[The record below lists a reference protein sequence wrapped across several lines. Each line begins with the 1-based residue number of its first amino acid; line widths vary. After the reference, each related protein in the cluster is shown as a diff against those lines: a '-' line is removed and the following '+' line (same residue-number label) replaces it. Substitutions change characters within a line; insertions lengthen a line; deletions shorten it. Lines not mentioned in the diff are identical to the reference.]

1 MHTGLTGS
9 GQVNN
14 RGSLGAFVSNENAEG
29 TAEPLIGRKVW
40 TRWPEDN
47 SFYEAVITDY
57 NHAEV
62 CFSSNFILL
71 HMWTWVILDRVV
83 PYFGQGRHALVYDI
97 NTAHE
102 TWEWVNLKEVLPS
115 PLK

>member
-1 MHTGLTGS
+1 MLLSSITWSCIALTAALVVKSMHTGLTGS

-62 CFSSNFILL
+62 CSITDLVLL
-71 HMWTWVILDRVV
+71 
-83 PYFGQGRHALVYDI
+83 
-97 NTAHE
+97 
-102 TWEWVNLKEVLPS
+102 
-115 PLK
+115 

>member
-1 MHTGLTGS
+1 M
-9 GQVNN
+9 NN
-14 RGSLGAFVSNENAEG
+14 RGSLGAFASNENAER
-29 TAEPLIGRKVW
+29 ASELPVLGRKVW

-57 NHAEV
+57 NRAEV
-62 CFSSNFILL
+62 CSIHALVLL
-71 HMWTWVILDRVV
+71 QVLALLNLID

-102 TWEWVNLKEVLPS
+102 TWEWVNLKEVLP
-115 PLK
+115 PTLKNE

>member
-1 MHTGLTGS
+1 MFKFYHPLLSGQCIALTAALVVKSMHTGLTGS

-14 RGSLGAFVSNENAEG
+14 RGSLGAFASNENAEG
-29 TAEPLIGRKVW
+29 ATHEPLIGRKVW

-62 CFSSNFILL
+62 CSFSDLILL
-71 HMWTWVILDRVV
+71 QM
-83 PYFGQGRHALVYDI
+83 
-97 NTAHE
+97 
-102 TWEWVNLKEVLPS
+102 
-115 PLK
+115 